1 MLGTD
6 MVFATATNALPDRTF
21 ARIRTPSGLELHSPW
36 PVAKNLQREGETWYE
51 VPARVTREGGSDY
64 LPLGKWIGPSLTAG
78 DVQFSMLFPP
88 EAAHF
93 EQRLGRSL
101 QGIMKY
107 GLRLFASPSQR
118 NLIFAFR
125 LGQPGSGA
133 NVGTVKDN
141 SVYIVFDPKRAEV
154 QPDAL
159 AHIIAHEFIHLWGD
173 RARITR
179 VPEMRWLYEGFTDY
193 YASQVCSRLE
203 LMQREGFT
211 KQFVEQIEKSLQ
223 SPMRGRWSISE
234 AGAKGLQGDNDAT
247 ELAYSGG
254 WVLAAWLDAAI
265 REESLARGKSPGFAP
280 LEGDVAKP
288 GTLDELLREFYND
301 SQWSDEHL
309 PTPEAFLERLAK
321 YLPPAQIAK
330 FGRFTTEAWAFDP
343 VKEFPLVGIPI
354 GSRRVPAE
362 RLGVILGQGNLI
374 VQQLAPGEA
383 GEIFGLKAR
392 DELLR
397 VNGQSVTSTA
407 ELRSAWL
414 QSGDGETEIVVR
426 REGQEQTL
434 RGKKPTTE
442 RLEVDPALLLR

>member
-1 MLGTD
+1 
-6 MVFATATNALPDRTF
+6 
-21 ARIRTPSGLELHSPW
+21 
-36 PVAKNLQREGETWYE
+36 
-51 VPARVTREGGSDY
+51 
-64 LPLGKWIGPSLTAG
+64 
-78 DVQFSMLFPP
+78 
-88 EAAHF
+88 
-93 EQRLGRSL
+93 
-101 QGIMKY
+101 
-107 GLRLFASPSQR
+107 
-118 NLIFAFR
+118 
-125 LGQPGSGA
+125 
-133 NVGTVKDN
+133 
-141 SVYIVFDPKRAEV
+141 
-154 QPDAL
+154 
-159 AHIIAHEFIHLWGD
+159 
-173 RARITR
+173 
-179 VPEMRWLYEGFTDY
+179 
-193 YASQVCSRLE
+193 
-203 LMQREGFT
+203 MQREGFT